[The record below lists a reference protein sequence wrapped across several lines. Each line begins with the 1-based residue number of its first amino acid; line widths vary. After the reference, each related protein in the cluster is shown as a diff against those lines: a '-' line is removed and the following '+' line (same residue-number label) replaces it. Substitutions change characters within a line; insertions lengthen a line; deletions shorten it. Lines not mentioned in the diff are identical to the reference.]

1 MHKLLS
7 DFMAI
12 KKKPKKAHAKKP
24 KIRKVKK
31 VALAK
36 PKKTKSVRA
45 PAEKMNDVWV
55 AKLLRDPR
63 VRRWLVQAIGENSI
77 HVIQEFDREMPD
89 EEIAKKSNIRPSDV
103 RVVLNRLHSYGL
115 ATYSRSRDKNSGW
128 YSYVWRL
135 DKAHAQELA
144 EGMEK
149 IDLGAGEQ
157 KGEVEIKEYYYC
169 PDEGIRVRYLF
180 EVAAAN
186 NFRCANC
193 GAMLK
198 FLEK

>member
-1 MHKLLS
+1 
-7 DFMAI
+7 MAA
-12 KKKPKKAHAKKP
+12 KKKTRKVGSKKP
-24 KIRKVKK
+24 AKPSMRKVKK
-31 VALAK
+31 AAVARPRNEK
-36 PKKTKSVRA
+36 SRHMPK
-45 PAEKMNDVWV
+45 EKMNEVWANV
-55 AKLLRDPR
+55 LLRDSR
-63 VRRWLVQAIGENSI
+63 VRKWLVQAIGENSI
-77 HVIQEFDREMPD
+77 HVIQEFDKEMSD
-89 EEIAKKSNIRPSDV
+89 EDIAKKSNIRPSDV

-115 ATYSRSRDKNSGW
+115 ASYSRSRDKNSGW

-135 DKAHAQELA
+135 DSQHAKELA

-149 IDLGAGEQ
+149 LEAGLGGPAAEGEQ
-157 KGEVEIKEYYYC
+157 KEYYYC